1 MIIDYVVPMVFHKDP
16 LWQQNFRKANARY
29 DENNLLDFVR
39 YRSWD
44 TEELLIRCVKTFMP
58 FVRTIYI
65 ILAQE
70 SQWQKWMEQPKVKV
84 VYHKDFMPEWTLPT
98 FNSRAM
104 EMYLR
109 DIPDISDFFLYG
121 NDDMYPV
128 SPLTVEDF
136 FQNGKPRIHMTEKV
150 FPEHPNNFQSA
161 CMRGLNFVAKEFG
174 QRFTDK
180 WYKNGHSIAPILKST
195 CEHLWQRGGN
205 EIIASISPFRQ
216 CKNFNQ
222 YIYSWWHY
230 LSGNYV
236 EGRPS
241 CKYVSTKSSV
251 EDVGRAIEEC
261 CGIVCVNDNECV
273 SDYKAYGRIVREKIE
288 KRLQQYGQ
296 ENRAA

>member
-1 MIIDYVVPMVFHKDP
+1 MIIDYVVPMVFHKDH

-109 DIPDISDFFLYG
+109 DIPGISDFFLYG

-128 SPLTVEDF
+128 SPLTVDDF

-174 QRFTDK
+174 QHFTDK

-230 LSGNYV
+230 LSGSYV
-236 EGRPS
+236 DGRPP

-273 SDYKAYGRIVREKIE
+273 SDYEVYGRMVREKIE